1 MFYPVLAVCVLTIT
15 FFVARYLAAK
25 ARLAEKAID
34 DAISRK
40 LASSPVNYDFT
51 RLSEENSVMRNL
63 LLDLVENE
71 GSVAIAMAP
80 DAAARAFN
88 LRTQRRREIFG
99 EAVFLLQQTAKPRS
113 QSSNTEIHG

>member
-1 MFYPVLAVCVLTIT
+1 
-15 FFVARYLAAK
+15 LAAK
-25 ARLAEKAID
+25 TRLVEKAID

-40 LASSPVNYDFT
+40 LASSPVKNDLT

-63 LLDLVENE
+63 LIDMVENE

-80 DAAARAFN
+80 DDAARAFN

-99 EAVFLLQQTAKPRS
+99 EAVFVLQQTAKPRS
-113 QSSNTEIHG
+113 QTSNAKIHG